1 MYAAKFWQ
9 NKYMQPLRINL
20 SPAKFFASLQAIRRN
35 MSLKL
40 TLCALIVGLLSGY
53 GALGFRMLVAEIQ
66 NFAYGFRHELVISN
80 TAALPWWQIL
90 FVPVIGGLLIGIFF
104 KFVAQDRRTHGV
116 ADVIEA
122 TLINRGKMKLRSG
135 LSSFVASAASL
146 GFGASGGREGPVV
159 HFGAMLGSQIG
170 QRLRLPS
177 KYYTTLI
184 GCGVASGVAASFNAP
199 IAGMFFALEVV
210 IGSFATQAVAPI
222 VLASVIGTV
231 VTRVHVGDF
240 PAFIIPNYNIV
251 SWWEIPAFGL
261 LGITC
266 AVVAL
271 LFIWGIGFS
280 ERTIDR
286 FKVPEILRPASGGF
300 ALGAIA
306 LMFPQIIGVGYE
318 ATDSALKEEYDLIL
332 LLSLIVVKTI
342 ATGITAGSRIGGG
355 FFSPS
360 LFVGAMTGGAFG
372 IIATSV
378 FPELS
383 ATNGLYAILGMTAVS
398 ASVLGAPIST
408 ILIVF
413 ELTGDYKI
421 SIAVMITVG
430 IATLITKQLT
440 DRSIFQQQL
449 AARNVDMSENKALR
463 YLKFRQV
470 RSIMD
475 REFTEVAADAT
486 MLELRGIISNTGHD
500 KVVAFNPD
508 DHSFIGRIEFS
519 DLKPHMFGD
528 ITHDPATAGELA
540 IRNGAVIFPDS
551 SLKAAL
557 SIMTK
562 SNLECIPVIDT
573 ATETRLVGLLYYSDL
588 LREYNEALLHM
599 QNEEQGKR
607 RTDTGM

>member
-1 MYAAKFWQ
+1 MSVKS
-9 NKYMQPLRINL
+9 LRG
-20 SPAKFFASLQAIRRN
+20 N
-35 MSLKL
+35 MPLKL
-40 TLCALIVGLLSGY
+40 MLCSLIVGLLAGY
-53 GALGFRMLVAEIQ
+53 GALGFRLLIAEIQ
-66 NFAYGFRHELVISN
+66 NFFYGFRSELVVTETVS
-80 TAALPWWQIL
+80 LPWWQIL
-90 FVPVIGGLLIGIFF
+90 FIPVIGGLIIGVFL
-104 KFVAQDRRTHGV
+104 KHVVHRRRAHGV

-122 TLINRGKMKLRSG
+122 ALINRGKMKLRDG
-135 LSSFVASAASL
+135 LGSFFVSAMSL
-146 GFGASGGREGPVV
+146 GTGASGGREGPVV
-159 HFGAMLGSQIG
+159 HFGAMLGSQLG

-231 VTRVHVGDF
+231 VSRIHIGDF
-240 PAFIIPNYNIV
+240 PAFIIPNYNIA
-251 SWWEIPAFGL
+251 SWWELPAFAL
-261 LGITC
+261 LGITS

-271 LFIWGIGFS
+271 LFIWSMGFS
-280 ERTIDR
+280 ERLIDR
-286 FKVPEILRPASGGF
+286 FKIPEVLRPASGGF
-300 ALGAIA
+300 ALGLIA
-306 LMFPQIIGVGYE
+306 LVFPQIIGVGYE
-318 ATDSALKEEYDLIL
+318 ATDSALKEEYDLTL

-372 IIATSV
+372 IIAASV
-378 FPELS
+378 FPEIS
-383 ATNGLYAILGMTAVS
+383 ASNGLYAILGMTAVS

-413 ELTGDYKI
+413 ELTGDYEI
-421 SIAVMITVG
+421 SIAVMVTVG
-430 IATLITKQLT
+430 ITTLITKQLI
-440 DRSIFQQQL
+440 DRSIFQMQL
-449 AARNVDMSENKALR
+449 AMRNVDLSENKALR

-470 RSIMD
+470 RGIMD
-475 REFTEVAADAT
+475 REFTEVPEHT
-486 MLELRGIISNTGHD
+486 SMLELREIISHTGHD
-500 KVVAFNPD
+500 KVIVFNPE

-528 ITHDPATAGELA
+528 VMHDPATAGELA
-540 IRNGAVIFPDS
+540 IRNCPLVYPDS
-551 SLKAAL
+551 SLKSAL

-562 SNLECIPVIDT
+562 AHLECIPVIDT
-573 ATETRLVGLLYYSDL
+573 ATESRLVGLLHYGDL

-599 QNEEQGKR
+599 QNLEQGKKASE
-607 RTDTGM
+607 GSL